1 MDYKDSLQM
10 LDTAFE
16 MRGNLAVKEPG
27 ILEEWEKDDHY
38 HKILEKNRDHKPFV
52 LHDGPPYAN
61 GNLHAGTAMNRI
73 IKDIIVRSHAMEGYY
88 TPFFPGWDTHG
99 LPIENAIQK
108 LGVNRKEV
116 SPEEFRKKCEEY
128 ARGQI
133 ATQMATEKR
142 LGEVAD
148 YEHPY
153 ITLNKEFE
161 ARQVRS
167 FAKMATS
174 GMIFQGL
181 KPIYWSPYQETAIA
195 DSEIVYFDKKD
206 TSIYV
211 AFDVL
216 DGKGVL
222 DGDER
227 FIIWTTTPWTI
238 PSNLAVCLNEAFTYA
253 VVQTEKGKLIFLE
266 SKIDELLAKFG
277 LTNQGVVKTFKG
289 KELEYATVKHPFY
302 PERPSLVI
310 LGSHVSDE
318 DGTGCVHTAP
328 GLGTDDFL
336 VGKKYGIEPFSPLD
350 DKGCLTAEVGP
361 DLEGKFVLGE
371 DENSANVAVIKKL
384 AACGALMGKEKITHS
399 YPHDD
404 RLKKPVIFRSTVQW
418 FASIDKIK
426 PELLKAIKDVKWLN
440 SFGEVRLTN
449 MIQSRK
455 DWCISR
461 QRLWGVPSPII
472 YTEDKK
478 PIIDEAVFNHIADLF
493 EEYGSNVWFEKEA
506 KDLLPEGYTNPASP
520 NGLYTKE
527 KDIMDVWF
535 DSGSSWN
542 ELIAR
547 GYDYPCDLYFEGSDQ
562 YRGWFNSSLIVSV
575 ATNGTAPYKAVLS
588 HGYVCDS
595 KGEAM
600 HKSVGNVVNP
610 IDIIN
615 KYGADILRLWAA
627 TSDFKQD
634 MRIGDSNLKQVSE
647 QYRKIRNTI
656 RFMLGYTNK
665 KDFDKSD
672 LKLYAELEPL
682 DRYMM
687 NRLNDVVKK
696 VRELYEEYNYIAVS
710 STLTNFMTN
719 DLSSY
724 YFDFSKD
731 ILMCDEKDD
740 PRRRNVQT
748 VLYHTLDALLK
759 LWCPILPYT
768 THEAWKVFDTGEETS
783 VHYTHFPDV
792 KKYEDCEELMKN
804 FERIHL
810 IKDDIFKAREEAVA
824 SKVIDK
830 PLEAEVVLHLS
841 EEDKNLLTWAFGS
854 NIHQWLKVSKVTFT
868 DEELTKYLNAEVKI
882 VKAEGVVCPRCWNI
896 TDSKREDCLCER
908 CVKVLKL

>member
-38 HKILEKNRDHKPFV
+38 HKILEKNRNHKPFV

-384 AACGALMGKEKITHS
+384 AACGALMGKEKITH
-399 YPHDD
+399 
-404 RLKKPVIFRSTVQW
+404 
-418 FASIDKIK
+418 
-426 PELLKAIKDVKWLN
+426 
-440 SFGEVRLTN
+440 
-449 MIQSRK
+449 
-455 DWCISR
+455 
-461 QRLWGVPSPII
+461 
-472 YTEDKK
+472 
-478 PIIDEAVFNHIADLF
+478 
-493 EEYGSNVWFEKEA
+493 
-506 KDLLPEGYTNPASP
+506 
-520 NGLYTKE
+520 
-527 KDIMDVWF
+527 
-535 DSGSSWN
+535 
-542 ELIAR
+542 
-547 GYDYPCDLYFEGSDQ
+547 
-562 YRGWFNSSLIVSV
+562 
-575 ATNGTAPYKAVLS
+575 
-588 HGYVCDS
+588 
-595 KGEAM
+595 
-600 HKSVGNVVNP
+600 
-610 IDIIN
+610 
-615 KYGADILRLWAA
+615 
-627 TSDFKQD
+627 
-634 MRIGDSNLKQVSE
+634 
-647 QYRKIRNTI
+647 
-656 RFMLGYTNK
+656 
-665 KDFDKSD
+665 
-672 LKLYAELEPL
+672 
-682 DRYMM
+682 
-687 NRLNDVVKK
+687 
-696 VRELYEEYNYIAVS
+696 
-710 STLTNFMTN
+710 
-719 DLSSY
+719 
-724 YFDFSKD
+724 
-731 ILMCDEKDD
+731 
-740 PRRRNVQT
+740 
-748 VLYHTLDALLK
+748 
-759 LWCPILPYT
+759 
-768 THEAWKVFDTGEETS
+768 
-783 VHYTHFPDV
+783 
-792 KKYEDCEELMKN
+792 
-804 FERIHL
+804 
-810 IKDDIFKAREEAVA
+810 
-824 SKVIDK
+824 
-830 PLEAEVVLHLS
+830 
-841 EEDKNLLTWAFGS
+841 
-854 NIHQWLKVSKVTFT
+854 
-868 DEELTKYLNAEVKI
+868 
-882 VKAEGVVCPRCWNI
+882 
-896 TDSKREDCLCER
+896 
-908 CVKVLKL
+908 